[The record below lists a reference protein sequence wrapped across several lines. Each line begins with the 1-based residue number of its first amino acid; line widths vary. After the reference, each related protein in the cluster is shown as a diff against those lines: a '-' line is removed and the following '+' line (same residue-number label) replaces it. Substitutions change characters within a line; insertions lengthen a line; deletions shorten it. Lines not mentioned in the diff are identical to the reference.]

1 MTRGALAVLCG
12 SIVGAALFR
21 RYPFPDHEPMARLL
35 EAQAG
40 WLFYTLRYSWQL
52 MMFTTPTAVFSLLL
66 SFGFVFTRQRERAA
80 GTLPP
85 FPRLQRLGVVLGE
98 VHHARRVERAEHPN
112 WLVIPERGLYTGICM
127 VGAIGSGKT
136 TGAMRPYARQILEF
150 AAAERERRAAGIVLE
165 VKGDFCDQVREILQD
180 AGRGDDYVEIGMDTR
195 FVYNPL
201 NNDQDAFSLAY
212 SIASLLTNLYG
223 RGKEPFWQQAY
234 TNLVKFVILLHKV
247 VDGYCTLFQVYECAI
262 NPDRLKQ
269 KISEG
274 EAMFARYAETTPQIV
289 IDPLLYVAH
298 DELADRKWETSR
310 DGMRTP
316 YAEDL
321 VQLLEQ
327 WGAVYT
333 IEEPEPLPENFSEL
347 VGQFEATKRW
357 FTHDWSRIDTKLR
370 SSIVEGIS
378 VFLSLFDDNPQ
389 VKRIFCPPR
398 EAFDPV
404 ANADGRYGA
413 PLPPFADLIESGK
426 VLALNMPAA
435 SNTATARAIGCM
447 LKLDFQRAMLQRIPK
462 MATQPER
469 QFRPVLFLC
478 DEYQAFATVGESD
491 PSGDEKFFALSR
503 QSKCI
508 PIVATQSISSLKSA
522 LPGESWRTL
531 MQTFRTKV
539 FLCLSDDFSAKVAS
553 DLCGRDEQMTPN
565 WSISES
571 GHDVR
576 VGMLSGKALAHKAG
590 LTINKSYNLQWR
602 PVFEAKRFME
612 LQNAQAI
619 VLAYDGVNPLPAQ
632 LCYLKPHYLDRNWSY
647 FDQLERG
654 VL

>member
-1 MTRGALAVLCG
+1 MNRGAIAVLCG
-12 SIVGAALFR
+12 AVVGAALFR
-21 RYPFPDHEPMARLL
+21 RFPFPENEPMMRMVHG
-35 EAQAG
+35 QAA

-52 MMFTTPTAVFSLLL
+52 MMFTTPALVFSLLL
-66 SFGFVFTRQRERAA
+66 SFAFVFTRQRERSA
-80 GTLPP
+80 GALPA
-85 FPRLQRLGVVLGE
+85 FPKLPSLAVVLGE
-98 VHHARRVERAEHPN
+98 VHHPRRVQRAEHPN
-112 WLVIPERGLYTGICM
+112 WLVIPERGLYTGVCI

-136 TGAMRPYARQILEF
+136 TGAMRPYAKQILEF
-150 AAAERERRAAGIVLE
+150 AAGDPDRRAAGIVLE
-165 VKGDFCDQVREILQD
+165 VKGDFCAQVREILAQ
-180 AGRGDDYVEIGMDTR
+180 AGRAEDYVEIGMDAR

-247 VDGYCTLFQVYECAI
+247 VNGYCTLFQVYECAI
-262 NPDRLKQ
+262 NPDRIKE
-269 KISEG
+269 KIAEG
-274 EAMFARYAETTPQIV
+274 EAMFERYAVNAQIV
-289 IDPLLYVAH
+289 IELLVYVAH
-298 DELADRKWETSR
+298 DELAELKWEHGPEVMKTAY
-310 DGMRTP
+310 TEEL
-316 YAEDL
+316 AERLDR
-321 VQLLEQ
+321 
-327 WGAVYT
+327 WGAVYK
-333 IEEPEPLPENFSEL
+333 IEEPDPLPANFSEL

-357 FTHDWSRIDTKLR
+357 FTHDWSRIDSKLR

-398 EAFDPV
+398 EAFDPI
-404 ANADGRYGA
+404 ANADGRYGI
-413 PLPPFADLIESGK
+413 PLPEFSQLIESGK
-426 VLALNMPAA
+426 VLALNMPTA
-435 SNTATARAIGCM
+435 SNTATSRAVGCM
-447 LKLDFQRAMLQRIPK
+447 LKLDFQRAMLQRIPR
-462 MATQPER
+462 MAANPGVVY
-469 QFRPVLFLC
+469 RPVLFLA
-478 DEYQAFATVGESD
+478 DEYQSFATVGESD

-503 QSKCI
+503 QAKCI
-508 PIVATQSISSLKSA
+508 PIVATQSISSLKST

-531 MQTFRTKV
+531 LQTFRTKV

-565 WSISES
+565 WSISEN

-602 PVFEAKRFME
+602 PVFEAKRLME

-619 VLAYDGVNPLPAQ
+619 VLAYDGLNPQPAQ
-632 LCYLKPHYLDRNWSY
+632 LCYLKPHYLDRNLSY

-654 VL
+654 LI

>member
-1 MTRGALAVLCG
+1 
-12 SIVGAALFR
+12 
-21 RYPFPDHEPMARLL
+21 
-35 EAQAG
+35 
-40 WLFYTLRYSWQL
+40 
-52 MMFTTPTAVFSLLL
+52 
-66 SFGFVFTRQRERAA
+66 
-80 GTLPP
+80 
-85 FPRLQRLGVVLGE
+85 
-98 VHHARRVERAEHPN
+98 
-112 WLVIPERGLYTGICM
+112 
-127 VGAIGSGKT
+127 
-136 TGAMRPYARQILEF
+136 
-150 AAAERERRAAGIVLE
+150 
-165 VKGDFCDQVREILQD
+165 
-180 AGRGDDYVEIGMDTR
+180 
-195 FVYNPL
+195 
-201 NNDQDAFSLAY
+201 
-212 SIASLLTNLYG
+212 
-223 RGKEPFWQQAY
+223 
-234 TNLVKFVILLHKV
+234 
-247 VDGYCTLFQVYECAI
+247 
-262 NPDRLKQ
+262 
-269 KISEG
+269 
-274 EAMFARYAETTPQIV
+274 
-289 IDPLLYVAH
+289 
-298 DELADRKWETSR
+298 
-310 DGMRTP
+310 
-316 YAEDL
+316 
-321 VQLLEQ
+321 
-327 WGAVYT
+327 
-333 IEEPEPLPENFSEL
+333 
-347 VGQFEATKRW
+347 
-357 FTHDWSRIDTKLR
+357 
-370 SSIVEGIS
+370 VEGIS
-378 VFLSLFDDNPQ
+378 VFLSLFDDNPP

-404 ANADGRYGA
+404 ANADGRYGI
-413 PLPPFADLIESGK
+413 PLPSFDELIESGK

-531 MQTFRTKV
+531 LQTFRTKV

-576 VGMLSGKALAHKAG
+576 VGMLSGRALAHKAG
-590 LTINKSYNLQWR
+590 LTINKSFNLQWR

-619 VLAYDGVNPLPAQ
+619 VLAYDGLNPLPAQ